1 MQKQNMSIKELED
14 RLEKFAEQ
22 RDWKQYHSPKNLSMA
37 LIGEAAELTEHF
49 QWLTE
54 EQSFNLS
61 GKRKNDVSMEI
72 ADIFIFLLRMTRQLD
87 IDLIESVLTKMAIN
101 EKRFPA
107 EEVKGQQKRFVEY
120 IDEK

>member
-1 MQKQNMSIKELED
+1 
-14 RLEKFAEQ
+14 
-22 RDWKQYHSPKNLSMA
+22 MA

-61 GKRKNDVSMEI
+61 GKRKNEVSMEI